1 MVSSK
6 HRKERLKDLSN
17 IQKNFQAIGPI
28 IKKAREEKN
37 ISLSFLS
44 EVLKINEDYLIAIEE
59 GDKNALPELVY
70 VKAMVRKIFER
81 LEIESFQEELTS
93 ASESLEKEKII
104 RNEVKKSRPI
114 NLYLVLSSLSLTAI
128 ILGAYS
134 TRFILKFSSGVVNN
148 AEIIDSASK

>member
-1 MVSSK
+1 MISSK
-6 HRKERLKDLSN
+6 HSKERLKDLSN

-28 IKKAREEKN
+28 IKKAREEQN

-81 LEIESFQEELTS
+81 LEIESFQEELTN
-93 ASESLEKEKII
+93 ASESLEKDKII

-134 TRFILKFSSGVVNN
+134 TRLILKFSSGVDNN
-148 AEIIDSASK
+148 AEIIDSPSK